1 MERQYAYIQS
11 VKNKEKK
18 TSASDSYIQLVTQ
31 SGKVYFFTEK
41 EVERAEKRA
50 SKNSK
55 DQKLIEVEYQVVVDS

>member
-31 SGKVYFFTEK
+31 SGKVYFFTGK
-41 EVERAEKRA
+41 EIERAEKRA
-50 SKNSK
+50 SKNSE